1 MLKCD
6 AQAWTRR
13 RIRPHHFGF
22 RKLKVILLEQ
32 VALAPDVYGLS
43 LMESSAGS
51 MSRRNDAATMER
63 VMSED
68 DVAGVADYEGAAA
81 GWGARGKYQS
91 PTSAKYLQSD
101 LGGRVLQRY
110 KLSAVPGR

>member
-1 MLKCD
+1 ML
-6 AQAWTRR
+6 AS
-13 RIRPHHFGF
+13 
-22 RKLKVILLEQ
+22 
-32 VALAPDVYGLS
+32 DVYGLS
-43 LMESSAGS
+43 LMESSVQSGS

-63 VMSED
+63 AMSDD